1 MEGLD
6 KRGQGI
12 KLLRE
17 YARECVNTNPV
28 PHGVRK
34 GHAALTSALHALIQE
49 FRTEFDMPGTRYW
62 HHPESN
68 SYFTTA
74 PGERLGDDMDSEL
87 CMELARHEF
96 LSRQGIWRS
105 YEEDSL

>member
-34 GHAALTSALHALIQE
+34 GHAALTSALGSLLEE
-49 FRTEFDMPGTRYW
+49 FRTEFDMPGVRYW
-62 HHPESN
+62 HCAEDS
-68 SYFTTA
+68 SYFTTL
-74 PGERLGDDMDSEL
+74 PGEQLPRPYEHLAI
-87 CMELARHEF
+87 ELARHEF